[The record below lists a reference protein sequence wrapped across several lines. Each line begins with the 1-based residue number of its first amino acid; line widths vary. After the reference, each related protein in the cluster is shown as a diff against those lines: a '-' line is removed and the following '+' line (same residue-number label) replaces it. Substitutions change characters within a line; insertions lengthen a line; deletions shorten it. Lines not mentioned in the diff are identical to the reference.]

1 MAEKSWLAEG
11 FRWWQNLWLTQR
23 QGIWDALVLVGAL
36 VGGKLVGIIVR
47 AWLKRLGID
56 DLLRTPFAPNRPRPK
71 EPSDVAGYLCVG
83 TVWSIALWWITR
95 QHGLSQIADSLLT
108 LTGRLWF
115 IALALG
121 AALWLSNWI
130 NQSVASLLQHPAVRE
145 RIDAVAPEVRERLS
159 EAVLRATSGTVTVLL
174 CLLALL
180 ASTELLGMTVT
191 AQALQAIWELVLR
204 LAIACLI
211 LATGWVGLKRL
222 HEMSQMLRDLPR
234 DERSLRLGVM
244 AAALIFALALLTG
257 GGGTL
262 LALALFALLVVLLFP
277 LREHVPDLWAAL
289 MLKAHQVQQVTMDG
303 TVMQVRQIGWL
314 VTTLQAGEMELR
326 RPNREVLR
334 AFLQKA
340 S

>member
-121 AALWLSNWI
+121 GLDFSD
-130 NQSVASLLQHPAVRE
+130 QSRGISLE
-145 RIDAVAPEVRERLS
+145 
-159 EAVLRATSGTVTVLL
+159 
-174 CLLALL
+174 
-180 ASTELLGMTVT
+180 
-191 AQALQAIWELVLR
+191 
-204 LAIACLI
+204 LI
-211 LATGWVGLKRL
+211 LAEARKQRF
-222 HEMSQMLRDLPR
+222 QRP
-234 DERSLRLGVM
+234 LG
-244 AAALIFALALLTG
+244 
-257 GGGTL
+257 
-262 LALALFALLVVLLFP
+262 
-277 LREHVPDLWAAL
+277 
-289 MLKAHQVQQVTMDG
+289 
-303 TVMQVRQIGWL
+303 
-314 VTTLQAGEMELR
+314 
-326 RPNREVLR
+326 
-334 AFLQKA
+334 

>member
-36 VGGKLVGIIVR
+36 VGGKLVGIVVR

-130 NQSVASLLQHPAVRE
+130 NQSVASLLQHPVVRE
-145 RIDAVAPEVRERLS
+145 RVDAVAPEVRERLS
-159 EAVLRATSGTVTVLL
+159 EAICGRQ
-174 CLLALL
+174 
-180 ASTELLGMTVT
+180 TEP
-191 AQALQAIWELVLR
+191 LQCFC
-204 LAIACLI
+204 AC
-211 LATGWVGLKRL
+211 W
-222 HEMSQMLRDLPR
+222 HFWHP
-234 DERSLRLGVM
+234 
-244 AAALIFALALLTG
+244 LTC
-257 GGGTL
+257 
-262 LALALFALLVVLLFP
+262 
-277 LREHVPDLWAAL
+277 WA
-289 MLKAHQVQQVTMDG
+289 
-303 TVMQVRQIGWL
+303 
-314 VTTLQAGEMELR
+314 
-326 RPNREVLR
+326 
-334 AFLQKA
+334 
-340 S
+340 